1 MEQFKYVAAIDIGT
15 TKIVAIIGRKDIT
28 GKVEIVGMGKT
39 PSKGVK
45 RGVVQNIEE
54 TSETIK
60 TAVKIAEQQAGV
72 KIKTAYVG
80 IAGQHIKS
88 MKNRAYKFI
97 SNPEEE
103 INLADV
109 LELNEDMKKIPMQAG
124 EQIIHVLP
132 QNYIVDDESGIINPV
147 GMSGRKLEANFHIV
161 ICQSGSAKN
170 ILKCVDRA
178 GIEVNS
184 LILEPLASADAVLT
198 EDEKEVGIAMVDI
211 GGGTTDIA
219 VYYNGII
226 RHTAVVP
233 FGGNVIT
240 SDIKEGCG
248 ILARQAEQLKLQFG
262 SALGDLAPDS
272 RIVAVPGIN
281 GRDAKEISMRTL
293 AHIIQARMEE
303 IIDAVMFEIMNSG
316 YADRLGA
323 GIAVTGGG
331 SMLRNLS
338 QLMKFRT
345 GLDVKVGFPRA
356 KFTRGLDVEG
366 GQPMFSTG
374 VGLILKGFEFEMAP
388 KVKEKAAPKV
398 EEKKTEPI
406 KEEQITPTVE
416 GNSEDYTQEK
426 NSALNELISGFT
438 SSFKTMFGDKPDPKM

>member
-147 GMSGRKLEANFHIV
+147 GMSGR
-161 ICQSGSAKN
+161 
-170 ILKCVDRA
+170 
-178 GIEVNS
+178 
-184 LILEPLASADAVLT
+184 
-198 EDEKEVGIAMVDI
+198 
-211 GGGTTDIA
+211 
-219 VYYNGII
+219 
-226 RHTAVVP
+226 
-233 FGGNVIT
+233 
-240 SDIKEGCG
+240 
-248 ILARQAEQLKLQFG
+248 
-262 SALGDLAPDS
+262 
-272 RIVAVPGIN
+272 
-281 GRDAKEISMRTL
+281 
-293 AHIIQARMEE
+293 
-303 IIDAVMFEIMNSG
+303 
-316 YADRLGA
+316 
-323 GIAVTGGG
+323 
-331 SMLRNLS
+331 
-338 QLMKFRT
+338 
-345 GLDVKVGFPRA
+345 
-356 KFTRGLDVEG
+356 
-366 GQPMFSTG
+366 
-374 VGLILKGFEFEMAP
+374 
-388 KVKEKAAPKV
+388 
-398 EEKKTEPI
+398 
-406 KEEQITPTVE
+406 
-416 GNSEDYTQEK
+416 
-426 NSALNELISGFT
+426 
-438 SSFKTMFGDKPDPKM
+438 